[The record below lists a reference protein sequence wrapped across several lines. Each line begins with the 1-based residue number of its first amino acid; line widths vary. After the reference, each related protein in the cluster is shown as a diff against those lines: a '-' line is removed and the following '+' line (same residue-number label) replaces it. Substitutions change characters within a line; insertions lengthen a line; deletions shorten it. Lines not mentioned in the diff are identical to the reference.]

1 MTTNKIS
8 FISVMFVVG
17 ITYLSTMVMLN
28 FNLLD
33 FTYLLFIIVSFLR
46 FIYIRKIQKNEG
58 WQTSFFSL

>member
-58 WQTSFFSL
+58 